1 MGRSIEKAYEFSSS
15 LAFNWSPQSHQSRPG
30 ASGSENVTVMS
41 GFYSLYSK
49 QEECCHNG
57 ESKGLGCKRLSTLKN
72 CSLFRIILQGH
83 REAHAQKR
91 QQFRRINDQIRE
103 GLPFLFSTLC
113 VWGFQIE
120 RWSCPG
126 IGCFL
131 ENATLPLASH
141 SCLPDIVHQEPLPRC
156 SREARAAESLGR
168 KLAAGRVWEKA
179 QTSLHPL
186 QSSAKEFAPADCLHN
201 EVHGAD

>member
-1 MGRSIEKAYEFSSS
+1 MM
-15 LAFNWSPQSHQSRPG
+15 N
-30 ASGSENVTVMS
+30 
-41 GFYSLYSK
+41 GFYTLRSK

-72 CSLFRIILQGH
+72 CSLFRIILQGPH

-103 GLPFLFSTLC
+103 GLPFLFSMLC

-126 IGCFL
+126 MGCFL
-131 ENATLPLASH
+131 ENATLALASH
-141 SCLPDIVHQEPLPRC
+141 SCLPDIVHQEPLPC
-156 SREARAAESLGR
+156 GSREARAAGGRRPGPPYTHCGSAQRSLPQLTAFTTRCTALISNHCIQPGFYS
-168 KLAAGRVWEKA
+168 KPWAGSTLCRR
-179 QTSLHPL
+179 QTKPSL
-186 QSSAKEFAPADCLHN
+186 F
-201 EVHGAD
+201 